1 MQHWSSI
8 SSLCL
13 FTFVALL
20 QYSATS
26 WGIEPDP
33 TDTFP
38 ISSRTLIPWWFSSSL
53 LASLTCSGQPS
64 IEVMTGFVLV
74 SPGTCTFTR
83 PFTQDSTLT
92 GWRRTRQSGEGKII
106 ALHCNENPLY
116 IFLFWEKRDLSP
128 NFNIHVS
135 VSGLYNPR
143 IGLHFLQQKRETDRG
158 NI

>member
-20 QYSATS
+20 LYSATS
-26 WGIEPDP
+26 WGIVPDP

-53 LASLTCSGQPS
+53 LASLPCSGQPS
-64 IEVMTGFVLV
+64 IEVMTVVVLI

-83 PFTQDSTLT
+83 PYTGFHPERDGAGPDSQGRGKSLLYTATKIPYIYSFSGNSAASTQISTFMCLWAIYIVP
-92 GWRRTRQSGEGKII
+92 GSV
-106 ALHCNENPLY
+106 Y
-116 IFLFWEKRDLSP
+116 IFPPAE
-128 NFNIHVS
+128 
-135 VSGLYNPR
+135 
-143 IGLHFLQQKRETDRG
+143 
-158 NI
+158 